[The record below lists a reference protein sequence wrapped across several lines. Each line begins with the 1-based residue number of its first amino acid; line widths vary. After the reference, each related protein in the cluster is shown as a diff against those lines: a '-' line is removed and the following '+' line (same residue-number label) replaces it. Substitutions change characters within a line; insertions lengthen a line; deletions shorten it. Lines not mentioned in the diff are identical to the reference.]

1 MKAAELHGWFEKRI
15 AEVDVAKLIAER
27 ILDDFKYGDVFPEPM
42 VKGGSVPPGTMVRYL
57 TVEGIELLGLV
68 VAQQPPPTKGA
79 MPIHLVVWSNGSM
92 SQHVYCTLA
101 F

>member
-1 MKAAELHGWFEKRI
+1 MKFAPAA
-15 AEVDVAKLIAER
+15 
-27 ILDDFKYGDVFPEPM
+27 
-42 VKGGSVPPGTMVRYL
+42 PGTMVRYL
-57 TVEGIELLGLV
+57 TVDGFELLGLV
-68 VAQQPPPTKGA
+68 VAQKPPPTKGA